1 MSQPPLPPD
10 PPPYGT
16 PPQGVPQYGGAPGAQ
31 AYPAPGYGAPFP
43 PPSPYPPPPK
53 KPRPSAW
60 WFLLPTLLVVAA
72 IASVAIFGVMAF
84 KSFRFEGPVPVDGQ
98 AHTVDLDNTDI
109 HVLWA
114 GSPRP
119 SCVVTDSATG
129 EELTLSATNGTFT
142 RTTNNRPDDVAWLEF
157 TPTSDRVDVACTGGN
172 GADVIVGTRPDVG
185 RLVGGILGAILLPMG
200 LGFLALVSLIV
211 LIVLFAVRGPRNRTT

>member
-1 MSQPPLPPD
+1 MVNDLPQDHDGDMSQPPT
-10 PPPYGT
+10 PYGAPV
-16 PPQGVPQYGGAPGAQ
+16 PP
-31 AYPAPGYGAPFP
+31 YGAPFP
-43 PPSPYPPPPK
+43 PSASYPAPPK

-72 IASVAIFGVMAF
+72 VASVAIFGVMAF
-84 KSFRFEGPVPVDGQ
+84 RSFRFEGPVPVDGQ
-98 AHTVDLDNTDI
+98 THTITLDNTDI

-119 SCVVTDSATG
+119 SCVVTDSTTG
-129 EELTLSATNGTFT
+129 EELTLTATNGTFT
-142 RTTNNRPDDVAWLEF
+142 RTTDNRPHDVAWLEF
-157 TPTSDRVDVACTGGN
+157 APTSARVDITCTGGD
-172 GADVIVGTRPDVG
+172 GTDVVVGTRPDVG

-211 LIVLFAVRGPRNRTT
+211 LIVLFAVRGPRNQTS